1 MISRRLVVIFCIPRQ
16 EKSLRMNI
24 QTLLLLAPPILL
36 ALTFHEYAH
45 AFVANMYG
53 DDTAKQSGRLTL
65 NPLAHLDPMGT
76 IMIFLVHFGW
86 AKPVPV
92 NPRRLKN
99 PKKDMLWISAAG
111 PLANMVLALVSG
123 ILLRLLFAAF
133 GKPDQHSI
141 TGLLTFMV
149 IMSLQINLALAIF
162 NVLPIAPL
170 DGSKIL
176 FGLLPSKHEGKIYFL
191 ERYGPFILIG
201 LIVFGQFTGVS
212 ILGQLIWPFVG
223 FFSKIFAGM

>member
-1 MISRRLVVIFCIPRQ
+1 MDF
-16 EKSLRMNI
+16 
-24 QTLLLLAPPILL
+24 QTLLLIAPPILL

-45 AFVANMYG
+45 AYAAYRYG

-65 NPLAHLDPMGT
+65 NPLRHLDPLGT

-92 NPRRLKN
+92 NPSRLGN

-111 PLANMVLALVSG
+111 PLANMVLALASG
-123 ILLRLLFAAF
+123 LLIRVLLVMGNTPDRHTAIGLLFF
-133 GKPDQHSI
+133 I
-141 TGLLTFMV
+141 L

-162 NVLPIAPL
+162 NILPIAPL

-176 FGLLPSKHEGKIYFL
+176 SALLPARYGKLIYFL

-201 LIVFGQFTGVS
+201 LILFGQATGVS
-212 ILGQLIWPFVG
+212 VLGGLIWPFVD
-223 FFSKIFAGM
+223 FFSALFAGI

>member
-1 MISRRLVVIFCIPRQ
+1 
-16 EKSLRMNI
+16 MNI

-36 ALTFHEYAH
+36 ALTFHEFAH
-45 AFVANMYG
+45 AFMANIYG
-53 DDTAKQSGRLTL
+53 DDTAKQAGRLTL
-65 NPLAHLDPMGT
+65 NPLWHLDPLGT

-92 NPRRLKN
+92 NPHRLNN

-111 PLANMVLALVSG
+111 PLANMALALVSG
-123 ILLRLLFAAF
+123 ILLRLIATVGA
-133 GKPDQHSI
+133 PDQYSM
-141 TGLLTFMV
+141 TGLLTFML
-149 IMSLQINLALAIF
+149 IMSLKINLALAIF

-176 FGLLPSKHEGKIYFL
+176 FGVLPAKHENKIYVL

-212 ILGQLIWPFVG
+212 IFGKLIWPFVK
-223 FFSKIFAGM
+223 FFSKVFAGI

>member
-1 MISRRLVVIFCIPRQ
+1 M
-16 EKSLRMNI
+16 KI
-24 QTLLLLAPPILL
+24 QTLFLIAPPILL

-53 DDTAKQSGRLTL
+53 DDTAKQRGRLTL
-65 NPLAHLDPMGT
+65 NPIRHLDPLGT

-92 NPRRLKN
+92 NPLKLKN

-111 PLANMVLALVSG
+111 PLANIVLALVSG
-123 ILLRLLFAAF
+123 FLLRLIFATI
-133 GKPDQHSI
+133 GIPDQHSI
-141 TGLLTFMV
+141 TGLLIFMM

-176 FGLLPSKHEGKIYFL
+176 FGLLPSKHEGKIQFL

-212 ILGQLIWPFVG
+212 ILGGLIWPFVG
-223 FFSKIFAGM
+223 FFSNIFAGI

>member
-1 MISRRLVVIFCIPRQ
+1 M
-16 EKSLRMNI
+16 KI
-24 QTLLLLAPPILL
+24 QTLLLIAPPILL

-45 AFVANMYG
+45 AFVANKYG
-53 DDTAKQSGRLTL
+53 DDTAKQNGRLTL
-65 NPLAHLDPMGT
+65 NPLAHLDPLGT

-92 NPRRLKN
+92 NPNRLKN
-99 PKKDMLWISAAG
+99 PKKNMLWISAAG
-111 PLANMVLALVSG
+111 PLANMILALFSG
-123 ILLRLLFAAF
+123 IFLRLIFVTV

-176 FGLLPSKHEGKIYFL
+176 YGLLPSKHEGKIYFI

-201 LIVFGQFTGVS
+201 LILFGQFTGVS
-212 ILGQLIWPFVG
+212 ILGRLIWPFVQ
-223 FFSKIFAGM
+223 FFSNIFAGI

>member
-1 MISRRLVVIFCIPRQ
+1 
-16 EKSLRMNI
+16 MNI
-24 QTLLLLAPPILL
+24 QTLLLIAPPILL

-45 AFVANMYG
+45 AYVAHRYG

-65 NPLAHLDPMGT
+65 NPLRHLDPLGT
-76 IMIFLVHFGW
+76 IMIFLVQFGW

-92 NPRRLKN
+92 NPYQLKN

-111 PLANMVLALVSG
+111 PLSNMLLALVSG
-123 ILLRLLFAAF
+123 LLLRMLSDFAGTTERDAIAEVF
-133 GKPDQHSI
+133 R
-141 TGLLTFMV
+141 LMV
-149 IMSLQINLALAIF
+149 FLSMKINLALAVF

-176 FGLLPSKHEGKIYFL
+176 FGLLPTRYGKFILAL

-201 LIVFGQFTGVS
+201 LIIFGRATGVS
-212 ILGQLIWPFVG
+212 ILGRLIWPFVE
-223 FFSKIFAGM
+223 FFSKLFGGV

>member
-1 MISRRLVVIFCIPRQ
+1 M
-16 EKSLRMNI
+16 KI
-24 QTLLLLAPPILL
+24 QTLFLIAPPILL

-53 DDTAKQSGRLTL
+53 DDTAKQRGRLTL
-65 NPLAHLDPMGT
+65 NPIRHLDPLGT
-76 IMIFLVHFGW
+76 IMIFLVQFGW

-92 NPRRLKN
+92 NPLKLKN

-111 PLANMVLALVSG
+111 PLANIVLALVSG
-123 ILLRLLFAAF
+123 FLLRLIFATV

-141 TGLLTFMV
+141 TGLLIFMM

-176 FGLLPSKHEGKIYFL
+176 FGLLPSKHEGKIQFL

-212 ILGQLIWPFVG
+212 ILGGLIWPFVG
-223 FFSKIFAGM
+223 FFSNIFAGI

>member
-1 MISRRLVVIFCIPRQ
+1 MQ
-16 EKSLRMNI
+16 I
-24 QTLLLLAPPILL
+24 QTLLLIAPPILL

-45 AFVANMYG
+45 AYVAYRHG

-65 NPLAHLDPMGT
+65 NPLRHLDPLGT

-92 NPRRLKN
+92 NPYQLRN

-111 PLANMVLALVSG
+111 PLANMVLALISG
-123 ILLRLLFAAF
+123 ILIRLVFAF
-133 GKPDQHSI
+133 GGAPERDSVA
-141 TGLLTFMV
+141 GVLVFMV
-149 IMSLQINLALAIF
+149 VMSLQINLALAIF
-162 NVLPIAPL
+162 NILPIAPL

-176 FGLLPSKHEGKIYFL
+176 YGLLPARYADKIYFL

-201 LIVFGQFTGVS
+201 LIIFGRATGVS
-212 ILGQLIWPFVG
+212 ILGGLIWPFVR
-223 FFSKIFAGM
+223 FFSKLFAGI